1 MRLKQWRLT
10 QNLTLSNCADVLG
23 CKGAR
28 TYQRYEDG
36 MHRMDAPLV
45 EAIVTLT
52 GGAVTA
58 QDMHETR
65 LEWLQARGRGGV
77 SMPARLP
84 DAGGGVCENR
94 DAKLSKGCADG

>member
-1 MRLKQWRLT
+1 MKQWRLT
-10 QNLTLSNCADVLG
+10 QSLTLSNCAEALG

-36 MHRMDAPLV
+36 MHRADAPLV

-77 SMPARLP
+77 SMPARLAE
-84 DAGGGVCENR
+84 AGGGVCQRKPENLGR
-94 DAKLSKGCADG
+94 HRE

>member
-1 MRLKQWRLT
+1 MKLRDWR
-10 QNLTLSNCADVLG
+10 QSKKHTLQQMSDAFGLANASV
-23 CKGAR
+23 
-28 TYQRYEDG
+28 YQRYESG

-58 QDMHETR
+58 QDMHEAR

-84 DAGGGVCENR
+84 DAGGAVCENR
-94 DAKLSKGCADG
+94 NPKVSRGRRI